1 LQINQIN
8 FATKLSYGV
17 GQLSDGI
24 KQSAF
29 STFLFF
35 YYNQVLG
42 LSGSLAGTAALLAL
56 TVDAVTDPMVGQ
68 LSDRF
73 DSRWG
78 RRHPF
83 MLAGAIPFGLAM
95 VALFSPPEGLG
106 EMGLFCWMLG
116 GAIAVRLMLTLF
128 FVPHL
133 SLGAELV
140 SDYHERT
147 SLIGYR
153 VFFTYA
159 GILVTSVTGFALFFP
174 PSETY
179 SNGMLNAASYPLFG
193 LFCGVMGSLAMLWS
207 VIGTR
212 RSIPRLSKPVHIGKE
227 GTAWLAFIDVFR
239 TLRQQSFRILFFS
252 VLVFSTLAG
261 VINTLIVYVAS
272 YVFEFQPE
280 HLAGLAS
287 SVVVGIL
294 FASWVA
300 QSLSRRF
307 DKKNALAICVIT
319 GGLFAFSP
327 QVLYFFDLLQHLST
341 TTKFALVFC
350 VNGVS
355 QVFFIAYII
364 LLDSMLS
371 DSIDEHELHSGKREE
386 GLFFA
391 ARSFATKASY
401 GLGSFLA
408 GIGLDII
415 KFPQG
420 ASPETVPADAVLSL
434 AILSGPVLFVL
445 FTATVIITSH
455 YPMTA
460 ARHREIIEEIEA
472 QGILAQGTLAQ
483 GTEARGA
490 AAEAG

>member
-1 LQINQIN
+1 MK
-8 FATKLSYGV
+8 FTTKLSYGV

-24 KQSAF
+24 KQASF

-42 LSGSLAGTAALLAL
+42 LPGSLAGLAALLAL
-56 TVDAVTDPMVGQ
+56 MVDAITDPMVGQ

-73 DSRWG
+73 ESRWG

-83 MLAGAIPFGLAM
+83 MFAGAIPFGLAI
-95 VALFSPPEGLG
+95 VALFSPPDGLG

-116 GAIAVRLMLTLF
+116 GAITVRLMLTLF

-133 SLGAELV
+133 SLGAELAT
-140 SDYHERT
+140 DYHGRT

-159 GILVTSVTGFALFFP
+159 GILLTSVIGFAVFFP
-174 PSETY
+174 PTEAF
-179 SNGMLNAASYPLFG
+179 SNGMLNKASYPNFG
-193 LFCGVMGSLAMLWS
+193 LFCGIMGTVAMLIC
-207 VIGTR
+207 VFGTR
-212 RSIPRLSKPVHIGKE
+212 SAIPSLRKPGSHDGE
-227 GTAWLAFIDVFR
+227 GSAWLAFIDVFR
-239 TLRQQSFRILFFS
+239 TLKLDSFRILFIS
-252 VLVFSTLAG
+252 VLIFNTMAGTVGTL
-261 VINTLIVYVAS
+261 LVYVAT

-287 SVVVGIL
+287 SVVVGII
-294 FASWVA
+294 FASLVA
-300 QSLSRRF
+300 QNLSRRF

-319 GGLFAFSP
+319 GGIFAFSP
-327 QVLYFFDLLQHLST
+327 QFLYFGGLLDSMTT
-341 TTKFALVFC
+341 TTKLVFVFS
-350 VNGVS
+350 VNGIS
-355 QVFFIAYII
+355 QIFFIAYII

-371 DSIDEHELHSGKREE
+371 DVIDEHELHSAKREE

-415 KFPQG
+415 RFPQ
-420 ASPETVPADAVLSL
+420 AADPDNVPADAVLNL
-434 AILSGPVLFVL
+434 AILSGPVMFVL
-445 FTATVIITSH
+445 FAATVIVSSRYKLTASRHAEI
-455 YPMTA
+455 MAGIA
-460 ARHREIIEEIEA
+460 ARVP
-472 QGILAQGTLAQ
+472 
-483 GTEARGA
+483 
-490 AAEAG
+490 AEAVATQATA

>member
-1 LQINQIN
+1 MSSQPGKNDALRSRIGKAAEIP
-8 FATKLSYGV
+8 LRVRLYYGV

-42 LSGSLAGTAALLAL
+42 LPGSLAGLAALLAL
-56 TVDAVTDPMVGQ
+56 MVDAITDPMVGQ
-68 LSDRF
+68 VSDRF
-73 DSRWG
+73 RSRWG

-95 VALFSPPEGLG
+95 AMLFNPPGALG
-106 EMGLFCWMLG
+106 EMGLFSWMLG

-133 SLGAELV
+133 SLGAELAT
-140 SDYHERT
+140 DYHGRT

-159 GILVTSVTGFALFFP
+159 GILVTSVIGFAVFFP
-174 PSETY
+174 PSE
-179 SNGMLNAASYPLFG
+179 SFANGMLNPASYPAFG
-193 LFCGVMGSLAMLWS
+193 LFCGVLGTVAMLLS
-207 VIGTR
+207 VFGTR
-212 RSIPRLSKPVHIGKE
+212 KSIPYLSKPV
-227 GTAWLAFIDVFR
+227 TMASDRTPLLALLDVFS
-239 TLRQQSFRILFFS
+239 TLKQHSFRILFAS
-252 VLVFSTLAG
+252 VLIFSTLAG
-261 VINTLIVYVAS
+261 VTQTLLVYVAT

-287 SVVVGIL
+287 SVLVGII
-294 FASWVA
+294 FASLVA

-307 DKKNALAICVIT
+307 DKKKALAICAIT
-319 GGLFAFSP
+319 GGVFAFSP
-327 QVLYFFDLLQHLST
+327 QILYFGGLLPLMST
-341 TTKFALVFC
+341 TTKFLLIFV

-371 DSIDEHELHSGKREE
+371 DSIDEHELDSGKREE

-401 GLGSFLA
+401 GLGSFFA
-408 GIGLDII
+408 GVGLDII
-415 KFPQG
+415 RFPRS
-420 ASPETVPADAVLSL
+420 ATPDTVSQEAVLSL
-434 AILSGPVLFVL
+434 AVFSGPVMLILFV
-445 FTATVIITSH
+445 ATVLVSNR
-455 YPMTA
+455 YPMTGRRHQEIMAGIA
-460 ARHREIIEEIEA
+460 A
-472 QGILAQGTLAQ
+472 GKSG
-483 GTEARGA
+483 
-490 AAEAG
+490 